1 MRFAKIG
8 LNSRVIDILEVAASD
23 CQDADTNFDEAIG
36 IQFLNNLISWPLWI
50 AMTDAR
56 HGDKHSY
63 EWDESINCF
72 KPEKLYASWTFN
84 STSGDYEPPV
94 AYPSDYFPTNGSVK
108 YRWNESGQSWDASG
122 E

>member
-8 LNSRVIDILEVAASD
+8 LNSKIIDLLEVADAD
-23 CQDADTNFDEAIG
+23 CQDADSNFDENLG
-36 IQFLNNLISWPLWI
+36 VQFLENLTSWPLWV

-56 HGDKHSY
+56 HGDKNCY

-72 KPEKLYASWTFN
+72 KPIKPFTSWTFN
-84 STSGDYEPPV
+84 TTTGDYDPPV
-94 AYPSDYFPTNGSVK
+94 NYPADMFGQGGDVK
-108 YRWNESGQSWDASG
+108 YEWNESGQSWDAV